1 MEKTTIEKHP
11 RTFAT
16 ISTPDGR
23 HRIWL
28 PRPTEAGRIF
38 ASCSFA
44 LAGHMDF
51 VDGIDRLGYVRVERA
66 ETSDDNYSRLDLS
79 CQDGPALCLERL
91 MEDLPGLMEEHL
103 ATKRRELAMSSRL
116 LDALAAEV
124 ERERLPVS
132 IRRGTPYTD
141 ENGTETVD
149 AVVELRGADS
159 DFNAVLSRV
168 VNRYIHQ
175 G

>member
-1 MEKTTIEKHP
+1 METTE
-11 RTFAT
+11 RQSRGFAT

-91 MEDLPGLMEEHL
+91 MEDLPRLMEKHL
-103 ATKRRELAMSSRL
+103 SPKRRNFSISSPL
-116 LDALAAEV
+116 LEALAAEV
-124 ERERLPVS
+124 EREHLPVS

-141 ENGTETVD
+141 ENGTETEDV
-149 AVVELRGADS
+149 VVELHDADF
-159 DFNAVLSRV
+159 DFNAVLGRV
-168 VNRYIHQ
+168 VDRYIHQ